1 MVETKHYMAASALS
15 FLCGTMSASLLMIDI
30 RIILVSLVLSIIAAC
45 LNRKNSLRVRIILLT
60 TIFLT
65 GMMDYAHGI
74 DSVNWLEAF
83 CDKEVVAECLII
95 DSPVKRG
102 GSLQYT
108 VVLCQTNCKGKNYDK
123 RERVFLK
130 TKSKRIFQFGDKV
143 RVDGAFS
150 GISGIRN
157 PGDFDYRLYY
167 KSKGIG
173 GVITAGK
180 IQLLE
185 SNSAG
190 FAETLLYRSREKVR
204 AIINAALPPGEA
216 AMLVG
221 IITGDKTDI
230 EDDTRASYMKTGLS
244 HILSVSG
251 LHVGFLML
259 LVTYL
264 LKPLKLGD
272 KSQGLVIILASAYY
286 VLMIGAPLPA
296 VRALAMLAVLLMGKA
311 LGRGY
316 DLLSSVSFAA
326 LLILLFK
333 PLAIHDPGFVISF
346 GAMYSIAILYP
357 ASCSL
362 LRRAPS
368 GIRGSLA
375 LSISVW
381 LGLAPVLAWYFNYIS
396 IISLVINLAA
406 VPLAFLI
413 TLAGFCGVFVGMIS
427 SAAAVYVFSVD
438 YYLIKLLTFMTVKA
452 AALPF
457 AGFSIPALPL
467 YAYTVYYLGLGLLY
481 ASTVTAYAR
490 IYFGRLAAGYL
501 VIVAAAFLIY
511 NFPSQE
517 MKLVFLDVGQGDS
530 CCIITPG
537 KQVVL
542 VDGGGSSGIGEFY
555 YNVGGKITL
564 PALLHQGVW
573 RIDTVVVSHMH
584 DDHMEGLLKVLEG
597 LPVKRII
604 IPRVSAGE
612 GNISKHSGELLELCA
627 RKGVSIYRL
636 GKGDSI
642 SLDGG
647 IRLDFLL
654 PGSVAMEDENQNS
667 LVGLLTYGRFKAF
680 LPGDIG
686 SITEAGLVQEAI
698 ASNIL
703 KVPHHGSATSSSVE
717 FLGAVKPDIS
727 IVSVGNNNFGHPA
740 QETVKRLEAHS
751 GKVYRTDE
759 AGAVTITTDGKT
771 LKVKPVR

>member
-1 MVETKHYMAASALS
+1 VETKHYMAAYALS
-15 FLCGTMSASLLMIDI
+15 LFCGILAASILMPG
-30 RIILVSLVLSIIAAC
+30 RLIILVSLALSIIAAC
-45 LNRKNSLRVRIILLT
+45 LNRKNGQRVKIILLLT
-60 TIFLT
+60 VFLA
-65 GMMDYAHGI
+65 GMLDYAHGLGSS
-74 DSVNWLEAF
+74 DWLEAF
-83 CDKEVVAECLII
+83 GDKEVAAECLII

-108 VVLCQTNCKGKNYDK
+108 AVLHWTSSEGKNYNK

-130 TKSKRIFQFGDKV
+130 TKSKQIFQFGDKV
-143 RVDGAFS
+143 RVDGALS

-157 PGDFDYRLYY
+157 PGDFDYRMYY
-167 KSKGIG
+167 KSRGIG
-173 GVITAGK
+173 GMITAAK
-180 IQLLE
+180 IKLLE
-185 SNSAG
+185 SGSAG

-204 AIINAALPPGEA
+204 DTINKALPPGEA

-230 EDDTRASYMKTGLS
+230 AEDTRASYVKTGLS

-259 LVTYL
+259 LVTYI

-272 KSQGLVIILASAYY
+272 KAQGFVIMLTAAYY

-296 VRALAMLAVLLMGKA
+296 VRSLAMLAVLLMGKA

-316 DLLSSVSFAA
+316 DLLASVSFAA

-333 PLAIHDPGFVISF
+333 PLAIYDPGFVISF
-346 GAMYSIAILYP
+346 GAMYSIAVLYP
-357 ASCSL
+357 ASYNL

-396 IISLVINLAA
+396 IISLVINMAA

-413 TLAGFCGVFVGMIS
+413 TLAGFCGVLVGMVS

-457 AGFSIPALPL
+457 AGFSIPTLPP
-467 YAYTVYYLGLGLLY
+467 YGYIIYYLGLGLLY
-481 ASTVTAYAR
+481 ASTVTAYVR
-490 IYFGRLAAGYL
+490 IYFGRLVSGYM

-511 NFPSQE
+511 SFPSQE

-542 VDGGGSSGIGEFY
+542 VDGGGSSGSGEFY
-555 YNVGGKITL
+555 YDVGGKITL

-612 GNISKHSGELLELCA
+612 GNISKHSRELLELCT
-627 RKGVSIYRL
+627 RKGVRIYRL

-642 SLDGG
+642 GLDGG
-647 IRLDFLL
+647 VRLDFLL

-667 LVGLLTYGRFKAF
+667 LVGLLTYGRFKT
-680 LPGDIG
+680 LLSGDIG
-686 SITEAGLVQEAI
+686 SIMEACLAQEAI
-698 ASNIL
+698 ASSIL
-703 KVPHHGSATSSSVE
+703 KVPHHGSATSSSAE
-717 FLGAVKPDIS
+717 FLGAVKPYIS

-740 QETVKRLEAHS
+740 PETVKRLDAYS

-759 AGAVTITTDGKT
+759 AGAVTITTDGET